1 MKIILREDLP
11 RWYGL
16 SWRADPPSL
25 ILSLHHLAL
34 LGLTNLYKKEDE
46 EIQSF
51 LKEFQ
56 FNEFDWS
63 FKKGFGF
70 DGAFRLVGDKYG
82 FKIFEAELPEVFQT
96 TDEPC
101 EYCEGTGHDN
111 VRDDK
116 CLYCDGKKKKH
127 IYVDTPAYAISASL
141 NLALRSL
148 SYFQEST
155 EAKDLQLF
163 TVNLCTASEAHGG
176 EFSGMYSVSLAK
188 WLSDRRGSISEME
201 TAMHQAHTHMLKDN
215 YADYDFRASVGKGG
229 WLNVSCPVASF
240 HPSDIGLR
248 EGQGYKFSS
257 HNVDSPAKQLTLLAG
272 LAALHDKVDKERLW
286 P

>member
-1 MKIILREDLP
+1 MKIILCEDLP

-70 DGAFRLVGDKYG
+70 DGAFRLVGCEYG
-82 FKIFEAELPEVFQT
+82 FKIFKAELPEVFQ
-96 TDEPC
+96 
-101 EYCEGTGHDN
+101 
-111 VRDDK
+111 
-116 CLYCDGKKKKH
+116 KKH
-127 IYVDTPAYAISASL
+127 IYVHTPAYAISASL

-188 WLSDRRGSISEME
+188 WLSDRRGYINEMG

-215 YADYDFRASVGKGG
+215 YADYDFCASVGKDG

-240 HPSDIGLR
+240 HPSADFRPGGPFQER
-248 EGQGYKFSS
+248 TTGYKFSS
-257 HNVDSPAKQLTLLAG
+257 HNIDSPAKQLTLLAG

-286 P
+286 L